1 MKTKKKRDRADT
13 YGIRR
18 RIMVW
23 AVLVIMG
30 LCSLIVIQGILLDNA
45 GKMGSEMAYSYSA
58 ESSRK
63 VIMYETMMRQST
75 RYIDQQLSGSEA
87 PEEWIRSYLESVSTT
102 LGENV
107 LDPYAVID
115 GKIIAANPWEGD
127 EDFDVESAGWYQSA
141 VEADGEIIFT
151 DGYR

>member
-1 MKTKKKRDRADT
+1 MKTEKKRDRADT

-87 PEEWIRSYLESVSTT
+87 PEEWMMRT
-102 LGENV
+102 L
-107 LDPYAVID
+107 
-115 GKIIAANPWEGD
+115 
-127 EDFDVESAGWYQSA
+127 
-141 VEADGEIIFT
+141 
-151 DGYR
+151 